1 MMFKDWPRGAALW
14 WRRIPTATSGRAV
27 RESDR
32 MLLGSAHAVPTH
44 EDVHKMCSHVPS
56 GTAGTSRRRSSYTPG
71 TPSRR
76 ARVSA
81 DAAVVV
87 AAAAA
92 SACGGPA
99 AAASLGRKV
108 ARTPPRRPGS
118 QKCWRRIPTEHV
130 NVLSEKV
137 ILIGSS
143 HADMKHCDCAKG
155 EFWLKVPHLYKYRQY
170 IWIRAWIHIHMIQAR
185 YSQPAAFVDFC
196 HCKIENKSTK
206 PKNTFSLVNNSFKHH
221 V

>member
-1 MMFKDWPRGAALW
+1 MMMSMAIQDVYGRYMMFKDWPRGAALW

-56 GTAGTSRRRSSYTPG
+56 GAALQEPAGGGPRTRREHRRGARASPPTQRWWWRLRRRRHAAG
-71 TPSRR
+71 RRRRRRWGGRSRGLHR
-76 ARVSA
+76 GERV
-81 DAAVVV
+81 
-87 AAAAA
+87 
-92 SACGGPA
+92 
-99 AAASLGRKV
+99 
-108 ARTPPRRPGS
+108 RRSVGEES
-118 QKCWRRIPTEHV
+118 QPKHV

-143 HADMKHCDCAKG
+143 HADLKHCDCAKG

-170 IWIRAWIHIHMIQAR
+170 TGEQNVHQTHFP
-185 YSQPAAFVDFC
+185 YSHDP
-196 HCKIENKSTK
+196 STVFTTSSICRFLPLQNWK
-206 PKNTFSLVNNSFKHH
+206 
-221 V
+221 

>member
-1 MMFKDWPRGAALW
+1 MMMSMAIQDVYGRYMMFKDWPRGAALW

-108 ARTPPRRPGS
+108 ARTPPRRTGS
-118 QKCWRRIPTEHV
+118 QKCWRRIPTETRERSV
-130 NVLSEKV
+130 RESDIDWVFTRRSETLWLCQRR
-137 ILIGSS
+137 ILIES
-143 HADMKHCDCAKG
+143 AQQC
-155 EFWLKVPHLYKYRQY
+155 
-170 IWIRAWIHIHMIQAR
+170 IQ
-185 YSQPAAFVDFC
+185 
-196 HCKIENKSTK
+196 I
-206 PKNTFSLVNNSFKHH
+206 
-221 V
+221 